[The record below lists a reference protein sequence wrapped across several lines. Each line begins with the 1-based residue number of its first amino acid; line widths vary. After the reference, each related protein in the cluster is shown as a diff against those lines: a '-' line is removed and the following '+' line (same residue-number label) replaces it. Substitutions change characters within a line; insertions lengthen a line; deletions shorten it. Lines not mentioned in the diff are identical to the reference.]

1 MAVTRT
7 QVATNSSTA
16 TLLVTADVD
25 GCRLTV
31 HHQGAGTVYLG
42 GSNVTASNG
51 MGLDTGA
58 GPTAITLGAND
69 KLYGIASAGTPSIQ
83 ILIIGNAS

>member
-1 MAVTRT
+1 
-7 QVATNSSTA
+7 
-16 TLLVTADVD
+16 
-25 GCRLTV
+25 
-31 HHQGAGTVYLG
+31 
-42 GSNVTASNG
+42 
-51 MGLDTGA
+51 MGVDTGA